1 MYKKGFDLW
10 SDAVQERLDLFG
22 YNKLEGEKVRK
33 AILNFHIHPFFLI
46 FSLLLAQSPSL
57 IGSSTLLSCFRKQN
71 TKNFGF
77 YVDSFIMGH
86 GSCNYHGHCSCTWRG
101 KSIWLKCCF
110 LIIFYSKVS
119 NMTIKPSDL
128 KQWNKYD
135 SRLTFSWRFFYFIF
149 IFISVTNSES
159 CSA

>member
-71 TKNFGF
+71 KKILGF
-77 YVDSFIMGH
+77 LWIPLSWVMKATTIIAIALAH
-86 GSCNYHGHCSCTWRG
+86 GG
-101 KSIWLKCCF
+101 
-110 LIIFYSKVS
+110 VS
-119 NMTIKPSDL
+119 PYDL
-128 KQWNKYD
+128 
-135 SRLTFSWRFFYFIF
+135 SVFF
-149 IFISVTNSES
+149 
-159 CSA
+159 